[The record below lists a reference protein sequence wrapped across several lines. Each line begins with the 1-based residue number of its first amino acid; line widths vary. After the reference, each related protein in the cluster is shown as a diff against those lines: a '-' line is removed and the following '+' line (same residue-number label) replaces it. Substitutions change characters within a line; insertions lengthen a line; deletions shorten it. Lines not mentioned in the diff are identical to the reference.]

1 MYYQKESFYD
11 QIIQELERQLPIKA
25 FKESYT
31 ISQGKSNIDFSKEIP
46 RKQGFINNIPIM
58 DNYYSIFNCIPMISK
73 QLNILKKE
81 NIIDKEKD
89 GSNSCL
95 LNKQKNPELFDDDI
109 KKINGKAKN
118 AFPKEKSNTFY
129 LRKRKR
135 SRIKQNR
142 YESVELILQNI
153 KSNFFNTFLITK
165 LNNILK
171 KENPNLRLKKFP
183 KSFVKNVRKF
193 DNEKMLNMKLKEIFV
208 NNELHK
214 DKSEKNNKYNL
225 EVIYKLDND
234 STVLKM
240 LNEKTYK
247 EAYEEYLKSN
257 DYLIHIDEIKKR
269 HKDEIE
275 YHEKFVA
282 LANRFLDYFSKD
294 KNL

>member
-1 MYYQKESFYD
+1 MYCQKVSFYD

-25 FKESYT
+25 FKDSCN
-31 ISQGKSNIDFSKEIP
+31 ISLDKGKIDFSKEIP
-46 RKQGFINNIPIM
+46 RKQGYSNNIPIM
-58 DNYYSIFNCIPMISK
+58 ENYYSIFNCNPMISK
-73 QLNILKKE
+73 QLNVLKKE
-81 NIIDKEKD
+81 NKIDQEKD
-89 GSNSCL
+89 GGNSCL
-95 LNKQKNPELFDDDI
+95 LNKKKNPEFVDDDI
-109 KKINGKAKN
+109 NNIDGKAIN
-118 AFPKEKSNTFY
+118 FLPKGKSNNFY

-153 KSNFFNTFLITK
+153 KSNFFNTFLIK
-165 LNNILK
+165 NLNNILQN
-171 KENPNLRLKKFP
+171 ENPNLRFKKFP

-193 DNEKMLNMKLKEIFV
+193 DNEKMLNMKLKEIFI
-208 NNELHK
+208 NQELHK
-214 DKSEKNNKYNL
+214 DKSEKINKYNL

-234 STVLKM
+234 STLLKI